1 MSRVTTRTLTTTS
14 VVPGTSATG
23 WISLNTRQDNF
34 FVGFSIEK
42 SDVGVA
48 PVINVEGTMQDIL
61 ASGSVATTR
70 IFALASAVT
79 TSAVGTNVA
88 GQITFPVAA
97 VRIATI
103 SDGSGAVT
111 LRFNV
116 IEAGKY

>member
-1 MSRVTTRTLTTTS
+1 MASLTTKTLTSTS

-23 WISLNTRQDNF
+23 WIPLNIHQENF

-48 PVINVEGTMQDIL
+48 PVINVEGTMQDVL

-88 GQITFPVAA
+88 GQITFPIAA

-103 SDGSGAVT
+103 SDGSGSTT

-116 IEAGKY
+116 IQTGKQ

>member
-1 MSRVTTRTLTTTS
+1 MARLTTKTLTTTS
-14 VVPGTSATG
+14 VVPGTSASG
-23 WISLNTRQDNF
+23 WIALNTRQDNF

-48 PVINVEGTMQDIL
+48 PVINVEGTMQDVL
-61 ASGSVATTR
+61 SSASVATTR

-79 TSAVGTNVA
+79 TSSVGTNVA
-88 GQITFPVAA
+88 GQVTFPVAA

-116 IEAGKY
+116 IQTGKY